1 MEHYVLDSSAV
12 IAYFKDE
19 AGAEKVET
27 CLNEATIS
35 SCIIFMH
42 NASVAE
48 IYYDSLYGGS
58 EQDADVVLKT
68 LASYPITF
76 IETISSDLIK
86 QIGYFKT
93 NYKISFADSFVLASA
108 KLIDAKVLTSD
119 HHEFDVIEKSG
130 DIMFE
135 WIR

>member
-1 MEHYVLDSSAV
+1 MQKYVLDSSAM
-12 IAYFKDE
+12 IAFFRKE
-19 AGAEKVET
+19 TGAEKVKALLHQSALSECT
-27 CLNEATIS
+27 LY
-35 SCIIFMH
+35 MH

-48 IYYDSLYGGS
+48 FYYDVLYTLSQSDS
-58 EQDADVVLKT
+58 EQVLDKV
-68 LASYPITF
+68 AGYPINF
-76 IETISSDLIK
+76 IENISSNFIK

-108 KLIDAKVLTSD
+108 KLNDAKVLTSD